1 VILNRD
7 LRGDDVPAFR
17 VVELDLPDPETWEVA
32 RAWAWAS
39 LSRFALTFDPERFRR
54 ETGEALDPG
63 AALRDAGRRAPS
75 ALRELHLTVL
85 RAALWEIYSK
95 HQGPVTDHKEAG
107 QIDTIL
113 DAIYADVTGGQPRP
127 VGDPGP
133 LEPGLGPFGA
143 IGPVNRRFSFQARKV
158 STREELYDR
167 VDGLLLRE
175 IDESTI
181 VSGLY
186 LYPRG
191 TRSRTRA
198 RRRMSSFCGSCRAAE
213 APPTRPSSKLN
224 ASGSADSSWR
234 RRESRRTNRYHPGE
248 HQASHQ
254 RFGRSKPIP
263 QGSRKPLGNG
273 ARPTDSNL

>member
-1 VILNRD
+1 MILNRD

-95 HQGPVTDHKEAG
+95 HKGPVTDHKEAG
-107 QIDTIL
+107 QIDAIL

-143 IGPVNRRFSFQARKV
+143 IGPVNRRVSLQARKV

-167 VDGLLLRE
+167 VAGLLLRE

-186 LYPRG
+186 LYPPRYSIEDDSPPTHVFILWLVPRRG
-191 TRSRTRA
+191 GAADSAQLEAECERLSRLVI
-198 RRRMSSFCGSCRAAE
+198 AAE
-213 APPTRPSSKLN
+213 
-224 ASGSADSSWR
+224 G
-234 RRESRRTNRYHPGE
+234 
-248 HQASHQ
+248 
-254 RFGRSKPIP
+254 I
-263 QGSRKPLGNG
+263 
-273 ARPTDSNL
+273 PTDEPVSPW